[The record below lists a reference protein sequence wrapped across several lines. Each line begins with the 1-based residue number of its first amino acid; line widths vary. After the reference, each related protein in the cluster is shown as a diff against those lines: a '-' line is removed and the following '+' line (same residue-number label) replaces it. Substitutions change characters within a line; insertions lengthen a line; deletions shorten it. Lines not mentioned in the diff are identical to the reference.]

1 MININSLSK
10 EYVMGDNKLLALDKI
25 DLSINEGDFVSI
37 MGSSGSGKSTLMN
50 IIGCLDV
57 PSSGEYHFRNNN
69 VLTLNSN
76 KLAELRNKDIGF
88 VFQNFNLLPRLN
100 ATENV
105 VLPLLYS
112 GKNLKERNKLA
123 LEALE
128 SVGLKDRIHHRP
140 NQLSGGQ
147 QQRVS
152 IARAIAG
159 SPKLILADEPTG
171 ALDSKT
177 GLEIMKILND
187 LNAKG
192 ITIVLVTHEDDIA
205 NYGSRIIKM
214 KDGRIL
220 EDKKMSITDLI
231 YLSQKS
237 LRSNILRSILT
248 SLGII
253 IGVSSVITMISIG
266 SGARIEVEQQ
276 IERFGSNNLIVRS
289 QSSSNRGVSMG
300 ANSVNTLTLKDMEA
314 LIEELPA
321 IKAIAPRVSLSTQI
335 VANGNNW
342 LATVTGTT
350 NDYFDLGNWKFEN
363 GRSFEEEE
371 LNSGSRVAIIGKT
384 VQKNLFDTDSPID
397 EVIRINKVPF
407 TVIGL
412 LDAKGG
418 TAWADLDDTIIVPLK
433 TAKQRLVAK
442 KFPGDQ
448 IRSMTINVRS
458 SDLLFKTEKD
468 VDTVMR
474 KLHKISANGNPDFVI
489 RNYAQFLNARQE
501 SSRVMSILLA
511 TVAGISLI
519 VGGIGIMNIMLV
531 TVTERTKEIGVCMSV
546 GAKKRDILLQFLI
559 ESLMISLIGG
569 LIGIALGLGVIFG
582 VSEYFK
588 WKMSLDYMSIVLSFI
603 FSSSIG
609 IIFGFYPA
617 RKAANL
623 NPIDALRYE

>member
-1 MININSLSK
+1 
-10 EYVMGDNKLLALDKI
+10 
-25 DLSINEGDFVSI
+25 
-37 MGSSGSGKSTLMN
+37 
-50 IIGCLDV
+50 
-57 PSSGEYHFRNNN
+57 
-69 VLTLNSN
+69 
-76 KLAELRNKDIGF
+76 
-88 VFQNFNLLPRLN
+88 
-100 ATENV
+100 
-105 VLPLLYS
+105 
-112 GKNLKERNKLA
+112 
-123 LEALE
+123 
-128 SVGLKDRIHHRP
+128 
-140 NQLSGGQ
+140 
-147 QQRVS
+147 
-152 IARAIAG
+152 
-159 SPKLILADEPTG
+159 
-171 ALDSKT
+171 
-177 GLEIMKILND
+177 
-187 LNAKG
+187 
-192 ITIVLVTHEDDIA
+192 
-205 NYGSRIIKM
+205 
-214 KDGRIL
+214 
-220 EDKKMSITDLI
+220 MSITDLI

-300 ANSVNTLTLKDMEA
+300 ANSVNTLTLKDMVA
-314 LIEELPA
+314 LKEELPA

-418 TAWADLDDTIIVPLK
+418 TAWADLDDTVIVPLK

-569 LIGIALGLGVIFG
+569 LIGIALGLGVIYG

-588 WKMSLDYMSIVLSFI
+588 WKMSLDYMSIVLSFV

-623 NPIDALRYE
+623 SPIDALRYE

>member
-1 MININSLSK
+1 
-10 EYVMGDNKLLALDKI
+10 
-25 DLSINEGDFVSI
+25 
-37 MGSSGSGKSTLMN
+37 
-50 IIGCLDV
+50 
-57 PSSGEYHFRNNN
+57 
-69 VLTLNSN
+69 
-76 KLAELRNKDIGF
+76 
-88 VFQNFNLLPRLN
+88 
-100 ATENV
+100 
-105 VLPLLYS
+105 
-112 GKNLKERNKLA
+112 
-123 LEALE
+123 
-128 SVGLKDRIHHRP
+128 
-140 NQLSGGQ
+140 
-147 QQRVS
+147 
-152 IARAIAG
+152 
-159 SPKLILADEPTG
+159 
-171 ALDSKT
+171 
-177 GLEIMKILND
+177 
-187 LNAKG
+187 
-192 ITIVLVTHEDDIA
+192 
-205 NYGSRIIKM
+205 
-214 KDGRIL
+214 
-220 EDKKMSITDLI
+220 MSITDLI

-253 IGVSSVITMISIG
+253 VGVSSVITMISIG

-300 ANSVNTLTLKDMEA
+300 ANSVNTLTLKDMVA
-314 LIEELPA
+314 LKEELPA

-418 TAWADLDDTIIVPLK
+418 TAWADLDDTVIVPLK

-588 WKMSLDYMSIVLSFI
+588 WKMSLDYMSIVLSFV

>member
-1 MININSLSK
+1 
-10 EYVMGDNKLLALDKI
+10 
-25 DLSINEGDFVSI
+25 
-37 MGSSGSGKSTLMN
+37 
-50 IIGCLDV
+50 
-57 PSSGEYHFRNNN
+57 
-69 VLTLNSN
+69 
-76 KLAELRNKDIGF
+76 
-88 VFQNFNLLPRLN
+88 
-100 ATENV
+100 
-105 VLPLLYS
+105 
-112 GKNLKERNKLA
+112 
-123 LEALE
+123 
-128 SVGLKDRIHHRP
+128 
-140 NQLSGGQ
+140 
-147 QQRVS
+147 
-152 IARAIAG
+152 
-159 SPKLILADEPTG
+159 
-171 ALDSKT
+171 
-177 GLEIMKILND
+177 
-187 LNAKG
+187 
-192 ITIVLVTHEDDIA
+192 
-205 NYGSRIIKM
+205 
-214 KDGRIL
+214 
-220 EDKKMSITDLI
+220 MSITDLI

-314 LIEELPA
+314 LKEELPA

-350 NDYFDLGNWKFEN
+350 NDYFDLGNWKFQN

-418 TAWADLDDTIIVPLK
+418 TAWADLDDTVIVPLK

-588 WKMSLDYMSIVLSFI
+588 WKMSLDYMSIVLSFV

>member
-1 MININSLSK
+1 
-10 EYVMGDNKLLALDKI
+10 
-25 DLSINEGDFVSI
+25 
-37 MGSSGSGKSTLMN
+37 
-50 IIGCLDV
+50 
-57 PSSGEYHFRNNN
+57 
-69 VLTLNSN
+69 
-76 KLAELRNKDIGF
+76 
-88 VFQNFNLLPRLN
+88 
-100 ATENV
+100 
-105 VLPLLYS
+105 
-112 GKNLKERNKLA
+112 
-123 LEALE
+123 
-128 SVGLKDRIHHRP
+128 
-140 NQLSGGQ
+140 
-147 QQRVS
+147 
-152 IARAIAG
+152 
-159 SPKLILADEPTG
+159 
-171 ALDSKT
+171 
-177 GLEIMKILND
+177 
-187 LNAKG
+187 
-192 ITIVLVTHEDDIA
+192 
-205 NYGSRIIKM
+205 
-214 KDGRIL
+214 
-220 EDKKMSITDLI
+220 MSITDLI

-314 LIEELPA
+314 LKEELPA

-418 TAWADLDDTIIVPLK
+418 TAWADLDDTVIVPLK

-588 WKMSLDYMSIVLSFI
+588 WKMSLDYMSIVLSFCFFFI
-603 FSSSIG
+603 NWNYIWILSS
-609 IIFGFYPA
+609 
-617 RKAANL
+617 
-623 NPIDALRYE
+623 

>member
-1 MININSLSK
+1 
-10 EYVMGDNKLLALDKI
+10 
-25 DLSINEGDFVSI
+25 
-37 MGSSGSGKSTLMN
+37 
-50 IIGCLDV
+50 
-57 PSSGEYHFRNNN
+57 
-69 VLTLNSN
+69 
-76 KLAELRNKDIGF
+76 
-88 VFQNFNLLPRLN
+88 
-100 ATENV
+100 
-105 VLPLLYS
+105 
-112 GKNLKERNKLA
+112 
-123 LEALE
+123 
-128 SVGLKDRIHHRP
+128 
-140 NQLSGGQ
+140 
-147 QQRVS
+147 
-152 IARAIAG
+152 
-159 SPKLILADEPTG
+159 
-171 ALDSKT
+171 
-177 GLEIMKILND
+177 
-187 LNAKG
+187 
-192 ITIVLVTHEDDIA
+192 
-205 NYGSRIIKM
+205 
-214 KDGRIL
+214 
-220 EDKKMSITDLI
+220 MSITDLI

-314 LIEELPA
+314 LKEELPA

-335 VANGNNW
+335 IANGNNW

-371 LNSGSRVAIIGKT
+371 LDSGSRVAIIGKT

>member
-1 MININSLSK
+1 
-10 EYVMGDNKLLALDKI
+10 
-25 DLSINEGDFVSI
+25 
-37 MGSSGSGKSTLMN
+37 
-50 IIGCLDV
+50 
-57 PSSGEYHFRNNN
+57 
-69 VLTLNSN
+69 
-76 KLAELRNKDIGF
+76 
-88 VFQNFNLLPRLN
+88 
-100 ATENV
+100 
-105 VLPLLYS
+105 
-112 GKNLKERNKLA
+112 
-123 LEALE
+123 
-128 SVGLKDRIHHRP
+128 
-140 NQLSGGQ
+140 
-147 QQRVS
+147 
-152 IARAIAG
+152 
-159 SPKLILADEPTG
+159 
-171 ALDSKT
+171 
-177 GLEIMKILND
+177 
-187 LNAKG
+187 
-192 ITIVLVTHEDDIA
+192 
-205 NYGSRIIKM
+205 
-214 KDGRIL
+214 
-220 EDKKMSITDLI
+220 MSITDLI

-314 LIEELPA
+314 LKEELPA

-335 VANGNNW
+335 IANGNNW

-371 LNSGSRVAIIGKT
+371 LDSGSRVAIIGKT

-569 LIGIALGLGVIFG
+569 LIGIALGLGVIYG

-588 WKMSLDYMSIVLSFI
+588 WKMSLDYMSIVLSFV

-623 NPIDALRYE
+623 SPIDALRYE

>member
-1 MININSLSK
+1 
-10 EYVMGDNKLLALDKI
+10 
-25 DLSINEGDFVSI
+25 
-37 MGSSGSGKSTLMN
+37 
-50 IIGCLDV
+50 
-57 PSSGEYHFRNNN
+57 
-69 VLTLNSN
+69 
-76 KLAELRNKDIGF
+76 
-88 VFQNFNLLPRLN
+88 
-100 ATENV
+100 
-105 VLPLLYS
+105 
-112 GKNLKERNKLA
+112 
-123 LEALE
+123 
-128 SVGLKDRIHHRP
+128 
-140 NQLSGGQ
+140 
-147 QQRVS
+147 
-152 IARAIAG
+152 
-159 SPKLILADEPTG
+159 
-171 ALDSKT
+171 
-177 GLEIMKILND
+177 
-187 LNAKG
+187 
-192 ITIVLVTHEDDIA
+192 
-205 NYGSRIIKM
+205 
-214 KDGRIL
+214 
-220 EDKKMSITDLI
+220 MSITDLI

-314 LIEELPA
+314 LKEELPA

-371 LNSGSRVAIIGKT
+371 LASGSRVAIIGKT

-418 TAWADLDDTIIVPLK
+418 TAWADLDDTVIVPLK

-588 WKMSLDYMSIVLSFI
+588 WKMSLDYMSIVLSFV

-623 NPIDALRYE
+623 NPIDALKYE

>member
-1 MININSLSK
+1 M
-10 EYVMGDNKLLALDKI
+10 
-25 DLSINEGDFVSI
+25 
-37 MGSSGSGKSTLMN
+37 
-50 IIGCLDV
+50 
-57 PSSGEYHFRNNN
+57 
-69 VLTLNSN
+69 
-76 KLAELRNKDIGF
+76 
-88 VFQNFNLLPRLN
+88 
-100 ATENV
+100 
-105 VLPLLYS
+105 
-112 GKNLKERNKLA
+112 
-123 LEALE
+123 
-128 SVGLKDRIHHRP
+128 
-140 NQLSGGQ
+140 
-147 QQRVS
+147 S
-152 IARAIAG
+152 IA
-159 SPKLILADEPTG
+159 
-171 ALDSKT
+171 
-177 GLEIMKILND
+177 
-187 LNAKG
+187 
-192 ITIVLVTHEDDIA
+192 
-205 NYGSRIIKM
+205 
-214 KDGRIL
+214 
-220 EDKKMSITDLI
+220 DLI

-300 ANSVNTLTLKDMEA
+300 TNSVNTLTLKDMEA
-314 LIEELPA
+314 LKEELPA

-335 VANGNNW
+335 IANGNNW

-350 NDYFDLGNWKFEN
+350 NDYFDLGNWKFEK

-371 LNSGSRVAIIGKT
+371 LDSGSRVAIIGKT
-384 VQKNLFDTDSPID
+384 VQKNLFDTDNPID

-448 IRSMTINVRS
+448 IRQMTINVSS
-458 SDLLFKTEKD
+458 SDLLFKTEAD
-468 VDTVMR
+468 IDTVMR

-546 GAKKRDILLQFLI
+546 GAKKRDVLLQFLI

-569 LIGIALGLGVIFG
+569 CLGIALGLGVIFG
-582 VSEYFK
+582 VSEYFN
-588 WKMSLDYMSIVLSFI
+588 WKMSLDYMSLVLSFV

-609 IIFGFYPA
+609 VIFGFYPA
-617 RKAANL
+617 RKAASL

>member
-1 MININSLSK
+1 
-10 EYVMGDNKLLALDKI
+10 
-25 DLSINEGDFVSI
+25 
-37 MGSSGSGKSTLMN
+37 
-50 IIGCLDV
+50 
-57 PSSGEYHFRNNN
+57 
-69 VLTLNSN
+69 
-76 KLAELRNKDIGF
+76 
-88 VFQNFNLLPRLN
+88 
-100 ATENV
+100 
-105 VLPLLYS
+105 
-112 GKNLKERNKLA
+112 
-123 LEALE
+123 
-128 SVGLKDRIHHRP
+128 
-140 NQLSGGQ
+140 
-147 QQRVS
+147 
-152 IARAIAG
+152 
-159 SPKLILADEPTG
+159 
-171 ALDSKT
+171 
-177 GLEIMKILND
+177 
-187 LNAKG
+187 
-192 ITIVLVTHEDDIA
+192 
-205 NYGSRIIKM
+205 
-214 KDGRIL
+214 
-220 EDKKMSITDLI
+220 MSITDLI

-314 LIEELPA
+314 LKEELPA

-371 LNSGSRVAIIGKT
+371 LSSGARVAIIGKT

-418 TAWADLDDTIIVPLK
+418 TAWADLDDTVIVPLK

-448 IRSMTINVRS
+448 IRSMTINVSS

-519 VGGIGIMNIMLV
+519 VGGIVIMNIMLV

-569 LIGIALGLGVIFG
+569 LIGIALGLAVIFG

-588 WKMSLDYMSIVLSFI
+588 WKMSLDYMSIVLSFV

>member
-1 MININSLSK
+1 
-10 EYVMGDNKLLALDKI
+10 
-25 DLSINEGDFVSI
+25 
-37 MGSSGSGKSTLMN
+37 
-50 IIGCLDV
+50 
-57 PSSGEYHFRNNN
+57 
-69 VLTLNSN
+69 
-76 KLAELRNKDIGF
+76 
-88 VFQNFNLLPRLN
+88 
-100 ATENV
+100 
-105 VLPLLYS
+105 
-112 GKNLKERNKLA
+112 
-123 LEALE
+123 
-128 SVGLKDRIHHRP
+128 
-140 NQLSGGQ
+140 
-147 QQRVS
+147 
-152 IARAIAG
+152 
-159 SPKLILADEPTG
+159 
-171 ALDSKT
+171 
-177 GLEIMKILND
+177 
-187 LNAKG
+187 
-192 ITIVLVTHEDDIA
+192 
-205 NYGSRIIKM
+205 
-214 KDGRIL
+214 
-220 EDKKMSITDLI
+220 MSITDLI

-314 LIEELPA
+314 LKEELPA

-335 VANGNNW
+335 IANGNNW

-371 LNSGSRVAIIGKT
+371 LDSGSRVAIIGKT
-384 VQKNLFDTDSPID
+384 VQKNLFDTDNPID

-474 KLHKISANGNPDFVI
+474 KLHKISANGNADFVI

>member
-1 MININSLSK
+1 
-10 EYVMGDNKLLALDKI
+10 
-25 DLSINEGDFVSI
+25 
-37 MGSSGSGKSTLMN
+37 
-50 IIGCLDV
+50 
-57 PSSGEYHFRNNN
+57 
-69 VLTLNSN
+69 
-76 KLAELRNKDIGF
+76 
-88 VFQNFNLLPRLN
+88 
-100 ATENV
+100 
-105 VLPLLYS
+105 
-112 GKNLKERNKLA
+112 
-123 LEALE
+123 
-128 SVGLKDRIHHRP
+128 
-140 NQLSGGQ
+140 
-147 QQRVS
+147 
-152 IARAIAG
+152 
-159 SPKLILADEPTG
+159 
-171 ALDSKT
+171 
-177 GLEIMKILND
+177 
-187 LNAKG
+187 
-192 ITIVLVTHEDDIA
+192 
-205 NYGSRIIKM
+205 
-214 KDGRIL
+214 
-220 EDKKMSITDLI
+220 MSITDLI

-314 LIEELPA
+314 LKEELPA

-371 LNSGSRVAIIGKT
+371 LSSGSRVAIIGKT
-384 VQKNLFDTDSPID
+384 VQKNLFDTDNPID

-418 TAWADLDDTIIVPLK
+418 TAWADLDDTVIVPLK

-458 SDLLFKTEKD
+458 SELLFKTEKD

-588 WKMSLDYMSIVLSFI
+588 WKMSLDYMSIVLSFV

>member
-1 MININSLSK
+1 
-10 EYVMGDNKLLALDKI
+10 
-25 DLSINEGDFVSI
+25 
-37 MGSSGSGKSTLMN
+37 
-50 IIGCLDV
+50 
-57 PSSGEYHFRNNN
+57 
-69 VLTLNSN
+69 
-76 KLAELRNKDIGF
+76 
-88 VFQNFNLLPRLN
+88 
-100 ATENV
+100 
-105 VLPLLYS
+105 
-112 GKNLKERNKLA
+112 
-123 LEALE
+123 
-128 SVGLKDRIHHRP
+128 
-140 NQLSGGQ
+140 
-147 QQRVS
+147 
-152 IARAIAG
+152 
-159 SPKLILADEPTG
+159 
-171 ALDSKT
+171 
-177 GLEIMKILND
+177 
-187 LNAKG
+187 
-192 ITIVLVTHEDDIA
+192 
-205 NYGSRIIKM
+205 
-214 KDGRIL
+214 
-220 EDKKMSITDLI
+220 MSITDLI

-314 LIEELPA
+314 LKEELPA

-371 LNSGSRVAIIGKT
+371 LSSGSRVAIIGKT
-384 VQKNLFDTDSPID
+384 VQKNLFDTDNPID

-418 TAWADLDDTIIVPLK
+418 TAWADLDDTVIVPLK

-458 SDLLFKTEKD
+458 SELLFKTEKD

-569 LIGIALGLGVIFG
+569 LIGIALGLGVILG

-588 WKMSLDYMSIVLSFI
+588 WKMSLDYISIVLSFV

>member
-1 MININSLSK
+1 
-10 EYVMGDNKLLALDKI
+10 
-25 DLSINEGDFVSI
+25 
-37 MGSSGSGKSTLMN
+37 
-50 IIGCLDV
+50 
-57 PSSGEYHFRNNN
+57 
-69 VLTLNSN
+69 
-76 KLAELRNKDIGF
+76 
-88 VFQNFNLLPRLN
+88 
-100 ATENV
+100 
-105 VLPLLYS
+105 
-112 GKNLKERNKLA
+112 
-123 LEALE
+123 
-128 SVGLKDRIHHRP
+128 
-140 NQLSGGQ
+140 
-147 QQRVS
+147 
-152 IARAIAG
+152 
-159 SPKLILADEPTG
+159 
-171 ALDSKT
+171 
-177 GLEIMKILND
+177 
-187 LNAKG
+187 
-192 ITIVLVTHEDDIA
+192 
-205 NYGSRIIKM
+205 
-214 KDGRIL
+214 
-220 EDKKMSITDLI
+220 MSITDLI

-300 ANSVNTLTLKDMEA
+300 ANSINTLTLKDMEA
-314 LIEELPA
+314 LKEELPA

-335 VANGNNW
+335 IANGNNW

-371 LNSGSRVAIIGKT
+371 LDSGSRVAIIGKT
-384 VQKNLFDTDSPID
+384 VQKNLFDTDNPID

>member
-1 MININSLSK
+1 
-10 EYVMGDNKLLALDKI
+10 
-25 DLSINEGDFVSI
+25 
-37 MGSSGSGKSTLMN
+37 
-50 IIGCLDV
+50 
-57 PSSGEYHFRNNN
+57 
-69 VLTLNSN
+69 
-76 KLAELRNKDIGF
+76 
-88 VFQNFNLLPRLN
+88 
-100 ATENV
+100 
-105 VLPLLYS
+105 
-112 GKNLKERNKLA
+112 
-123 LEALE
+123 
-128 SVGLKDRIHHRP
+128 
-140 NQLSGGQ
+140 
-147 QQRVS
+147 
-152 IARAIAG
+152 
-159 SPKLILADEPTG
+159 
-171 ALDSKT
+171 
-177 GLEIMKILND
+177 
-187 LNAKG
+187 
-192 ITIVLVTHEDDIA
+192 
-205 NYGSRIIKM
+205 
-214 KDGRIL
+214 
-220 EDKKMSITDLI
+220 MSITDLI

-314 LIEELPA
+314 LKEELPA

-335 VANGNNW
+335 IANGNNW

-371 LNSGSRVAIIGKT
+371 LVSGSRVAIIGKT

-418 TAWADLDDTIIVPLK
+418 TAWADLDDTVIVPLK

-588 WKMSLDYMSIVLSFI
+588 WKMSLDYMSIVLSFV